1 MNLKFKRKACK
12 MRKKYTQ
19 QNMPKFQQISIKWLT
34 FTSLLIFL
42 WLWGA
47 WLFLIFIFLKD
58 IKVKNS
64 PWRPVSKMYP
74 SYPKN
79 VWITPNIGVQEWSL
93 KINYRLPFSFE
104 SYSGKYYMYLYMALV
119 IKMPINH
126 IIYIIKLYQIPICT
140 GIHVCQKWDTFICI
154 STNINL
160 LFQYLNSW
168 WWKPLPLHP
177 GWKRSGIHTLPPGSL
192 SAECATW
199 LAWCK

>member
-1 MNLKFKRKACK
+1 MVNLVKSLLIIIMNLKFKRKACQ

-19 QNMPKFQQISIKWLT
+19 QNMPKFHQISIKWLT

-64 PWRPVSKMYP
+64 PWKSVSKMYP

-104 SYSGKYYMYLYMALV
+104 LYSGKYYMYLYMALV

-126 IIYIIKLYQIPICT
+126 LIYIIKLYQIPICT
-140 GIHVCQKWDTFICI
+140 GTCMSEVRHIYV
-154 STNINL
+154 
-160 LFQYLNSW
+160 YLQ
-168 WWKPLPLHP
+168 
-177 GWKRSGIHTLPPGSL
+177 I
-192 SAECATW
+192 
-199 LAWCK
+199 